1 MALEAESK
9 RFAGEFE
16 SLAITGT
23 QPLPTHCHLS
33 STGESYPLFPT
44 NLTVGDGI
52 HNAIGEIDQ
61 DERSTYM
68 DSMFIRVR
76 RCFAREWAT
85 YRFASSRTLS
95 TTGG

>member
-1 MALEAESK
+1 MHRLLLNVYGYFILSRTTLVALEAESK

-61 DERSTYM
+61 DER
-68 DSMFIRVR
+68 
-76 RCFAREWAT
+76 
-85 YRFASSRTLS
+85 
-95 TTGG
+95 